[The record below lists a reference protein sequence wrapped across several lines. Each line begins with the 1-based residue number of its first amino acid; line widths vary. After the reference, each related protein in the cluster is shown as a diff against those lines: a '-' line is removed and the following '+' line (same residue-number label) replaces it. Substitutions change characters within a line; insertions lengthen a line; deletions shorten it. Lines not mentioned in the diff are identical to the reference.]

1 MEKLPCRIST
11 YEDVKHL
18 PGIGNSMVAKIKEI
32 LHTGRLQKLENL
44 KADSKVRLPSRI
56 VQLIDNK
63 GLSMVASL

>member
-1 MEKLPCRIST
+1 
-11 YEDVKHL
+11 
-18 PGIGNSMVAKIKEI
+18 MVAKIKEI